1 MIDMHSHRLPGV
13 DDGSPSFDVSI
24 PVLQRFAALGVTVV
38 VCTPHLMA
46 DQAIAAPSARQSKLL
61 GQLPAGAPAGRVGRI
76 TRIFGR

>member
-13 DDGSPSFDVSI
+13 DDGSPSCDVSI
-24 PVLQRFAALGVTVV
+24 PVLQRSAAQGVTVV
-38 VCTPHLMA
+38 VCPPHLMA
-46 DQAIAAPSARQSKLL
+46 DQAIAAPSARHRKLL